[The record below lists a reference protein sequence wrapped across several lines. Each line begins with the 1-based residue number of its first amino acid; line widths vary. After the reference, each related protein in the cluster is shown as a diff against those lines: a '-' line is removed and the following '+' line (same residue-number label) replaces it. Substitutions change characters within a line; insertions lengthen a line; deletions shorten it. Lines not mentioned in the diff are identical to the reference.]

1 LITIKAA
8 RVDREIEEDWEEV
21 FIVGLEDGLRD
32 RIGVSR
38 GGWLMNCRER
48 LWGELEREG
57 LMRL

>member
-1 LITIKAA
+1 LITINAA

-21 FIVGLEDGLRD
+21 FIVGVEDVVRD

-48 LWGELEREG
+48 LWDEKDSEG
-57 LMRL
+57 FMRL